1 MKRKALGKGLQ
12 SLIPSDMG
20 DKAKGEQVVEIDIS
34 FISPSKYQPRRKFD
48 KEKLEELAQS
58 IKNSGLIQPIVV
70 AEEGRNKYSIIAG
83 ERRWRAA
90 QIAGFKKIPAIVKKM
105 DEVKKAE
112 FAIIE
117 NIQRENLNPVEEAHA
132 YKTLL
137 ENFKITQEEL
147 AKRLGKKRAT
157 IANTIRILNLPQ
169 EVQDL
174 LEDGKISLGHAKV
187 LLGLKDEGLI
197 LKLANDIVAKGL
209 TVRALEKRIVSLSEE
224 KKKEKKEDVFLK
236 DASEKLTKS
245 LGTKVAINGTQN
257 KGSIVIKYH
266 SREQLQALFDF
277 LKKGVRDEG

>member
-12 SLIPSDMG
+12 SLIPAEVG
-20 DKAKGEQVVEIDIS
+20 DKSKGEKIVEIDIS

-70 AEEGRNKYSIIAG
+70 AQEGNNKYSIIAG

-90 QIAGFKKIPAIVKKM
+90 QLAGFKKIPAIVKKM
-105 DEVKKAE
+105 DEVTKAE

-117 NIQRENLNPVEEAHA
+117 NIQRENLNPVEEAFA

-169 EVQDL
+169 EVLDL
-174 LEDGKISLGHAKV
+174 IEDGLISLGHAKV
-187 LLGLKDEGLI
+187 LLGLKDEGQV
-197 LKLANDIVAKGL
+197 LKLSKEVADKGL
-209 TVRALEKRIVSLSEE
+209 SVRNLEKRIASLSEE
-224 KKKEKKEDVFLK
+224 RKREKKEDVFLK

-245 LGTKVAINGTQN
+245 LGTKVTINGTQE
-257 KGSIVIKYH
+257 KGNIVIKYH
-266 SREQLQALFDF
+266 SKEQLQALFDF
-277 LKKGVRDEG
+277 LKRGEK

>member
-12 SLIPSDMG
+12 SLIPADVG
-20 DKAKGEQVVEIDIS
+20 DKDKGDKVVEIDIS

-70 AEEGRNKYSIIAG
+70 AEEGKNKYSIIAG

-90 QIAGFKKIPAIVKKM
+90 QLAGFKKIPAIVKKM

-117 NIQRENLNPVEEAHA
+117 NIQRENLNPVEEAFA

-169 EVQDL
+169 QVLDL
-174 LEDGKISLGHAKV
+174 IEDGLLSLGHAKV
-187 LLGLKDEGLI
+187 LLGLKDEDKI
-197 LKLANDIVAKGL
+197 LKLSKEVVDKGL
-209 TVRALEKRIVSLSEE
+209 SVRSLEKKIASLHDE
-224 KKKEKKEDVFLK
+224 KKKEKQEDVFLK

-245 LGTKVAINGTQN
+245 LGTKVSINGTQQ

-266 SREQLQALFDF
+266 SKEQLEALFDF
-277 LKKGVRDEG
+277 LKRGRK